1 MDTYFQPERELI
13 GNVEATLDL
22 LLPAIQGYKLPEG
35 SVEYLKGL
43 KNNVVED
50 VKFDRRP
57 EEGKVHPLDLIEV
70 LQDQTKDDMTVTVDV
85 GSHYI
90 WMARYFKSYEH
101 VICFSQMGCNFR
113 GCSSLGHFCSFG
125 SS

>member
-1 MDTYFQPERELI
+1 MWNLLRWILTSSQNVRLI

-35 SVEYLKGL
+35 SVEYLKRVE

-90 WMARYFKSYEH
+90 WMARYFQ
-101 VICFSQMGCNFR
+101 I
-113 GCSSLGHFCSFG
+113 L
-125 SS
+125 